1 MSIFLAQDDIAILTG
16 KKKKSCQVDQL
27 REMGILFYIN
37 AAGRPVVPVASVEER
52 DFSHKTQK
60 KEWQPALLK

>member
-1 MSIFLAQDDIAILTG
+1 MSIFLAPDDVAILTG

-37 AAGRPVVPVASVEER
+37 AAGRPVVPVASVEGR
-52 DFSHKTQK
+52 DFSQQAPK
-60 KEWQPALLK
+60 KEWQSALLK